1 MENLKTKL
9 KADGYVETHGDETS
23 AHFSRTTRVGA
34 PPNQAT
40 GSRVDV
46 FVELDY
52 VGNTVSI
59 AVEAH
64 NGDAWCTSE
73 IKGMTPE
80 YAAKHFK
87 TVERRVVYGWRELTD

>member
-1 MENLKTKL
+1 MEDLKTKL
-9 KADGYVETHGDETS
+9 VADGYTETHGDANG
-23 AHFSRTTRVGA
+23 AHYSRTTKVGA

-40 GSRVDV
+40 GLRVDV

-52 VGNTVSI
+52 DSNTVSM

-73 IKGMTPE
+73 IKGMSSE

-87 TVERRVVYGWRELTD
+87 TVERRIVYGWRELTD